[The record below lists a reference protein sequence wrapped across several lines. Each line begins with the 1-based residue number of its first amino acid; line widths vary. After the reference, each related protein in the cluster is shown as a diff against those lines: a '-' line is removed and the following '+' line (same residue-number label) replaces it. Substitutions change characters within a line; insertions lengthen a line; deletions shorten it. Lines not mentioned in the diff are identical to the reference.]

1 MGCYPLGRLKSDQ
14 GLGTLGHFSP
24 FRLTVSSAHP
34 DVGLATTKSDV
45 TSSSPWD
52 RAFLFISDDVIKF
65 PVGPFLFIRTRTLL
79 VTIASVCVVVTVVLV
94 GVKEQEE
101 PRKLKWALFHRH
113 QHSSVKRL

>member
-1 MGCYPLGRLKSDQ
+1 M
-14 GLGTLGHFSP
+14 
-24 FRLTVSSAHP
+24 
-34 DVGLATTKSDV
+34 ATTKSDV

-65 PVGPFLFIRTRTLL
+65 PVGAFLFIRTRTLL

-101 PRKLKWALFHRH
+101 PRELKWALFHRH